1 MEQNILDYTLH
12 ALRGVLAIDSPTGFT
27 DRAAAYVSDLLKE
40 MGYEPTFTGKGGVL
54 CCLGGEDADNGIL
67 LSVHID
73 TLGAVVALV

>member
-40 MGYEPTFTGKGGVL
+40 MGYEPTFTG
-54 CCLGGEDADNGIL
+54 
-67 LSVHID
+67 
-73 TLGAVVALV
+73 